1 MKRYQVILFAGLV
14 VLVLLMS
21 ACGESDK
28 YKNLD
33 DSKITVIATLFP
45 QYDFARQ
52 IAGEYANVVLLLPPG
67 MESHSF
73 DPSPAD
79 IIAIQNADVFLY
91 TGQYMESWAAD
102 VLEGLEGETY
112 VVDVSAH
119 VPLVKE
125 EDIEEEYRRLH
136 VEEGHEEH
144 SEEHIHDSGHIHT
157 YDPHIWTNPVYAM
170 IMVEDI
176 VEALMACDPSHREI
190 YKENAAKYLSELEN
204 LDADIRDMVA
214 HATQKELF
222 FGGRFAM
229 YYFAREYGLLYESV
243 YDSCSSETE
252 PSVRA
257 VVHMVKE
264 MKEKQIPVIYYEELV
279 EPRIARTIAEET
291 GSEMLLYHS
300 CHSVSK
306 QDLKDGVTYLSL
318 MRQNLLHLKAGLCG

>member
-1 MKRYQVILFAGLV
+1 MRRYRMFWFAGLAV
-14 VLVLLMS
+14 LILVLS
-21 ACGESDK
+21 ACGESEK
-28 YKNLD
+28 YRNLD
-33 DSKITVIATLFP
+33 ETKITVIATLFP

-79 IIAIQNADVFLY
+79 IIAIQNADIFLY
-91 TGQYMESWAAD
+91 TGKYMEGWAAD
-102 VLEGLEGETY
+102 VLEGMEGGTY

-125 EDIEEEYRRLH
+125 EDIEEEYRSLH
-136 VEEGHEEH
+136 MEEGHEEH
-144 SEEHIHDSGHIHT
+144 SEEHEHVSGHTHT

-176 VEALMACDPSHREI
+176 TEALMACDPSHKEI
-190 YKENAAKYLSELEN
+190 YEKNAEEYLRELER

-214 HATQKELF
+214 DAERRELF

-243 YDSCSSETE
+243 YDSCSAETE

-257 VVHMVKE
+257 VVHMVNEMREKE
-264 MKEKQIPVIYYEELV
+264 IPVVYYEELV

-291 GSEMLLYHS
+291 GGEMLLYHS

-306 QDLKDGVTYLSL
+306 RELEEGVTYLSL
-318 MRQNLLHLKAGLCG
+318 MRQNLLNLQAGLGR